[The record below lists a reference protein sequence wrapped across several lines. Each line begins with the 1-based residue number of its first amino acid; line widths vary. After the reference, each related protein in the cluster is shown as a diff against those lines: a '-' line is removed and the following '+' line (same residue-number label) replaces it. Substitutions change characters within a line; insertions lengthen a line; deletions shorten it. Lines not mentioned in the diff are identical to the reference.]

1 MRPASPEARG
11 RPGTRARGVLSP
23 LQRRLGLLL
32 LAAGL
37 VFPGLAAGPLERAEI
52 YFLDGA
58 RSMVERGDFL
68 VPFFQ
73 GRPFFDK
80 PILTYWLMAAAFET
94 FGPSA
99 WAARLVP
106 AVAALGVVLATV
118 LLGRRLFGERT
129 GLAAGVVLATTLAF
143 VAFGRTAMSD
153 MLLTLWT
160 TVAVLLAAWVLRWPS
175 AVASPAPAWAVV
187 AIGAVLGLGFATKG
201 PVALLMAG
209 LPIFLMWWPGRRQ
222 TPAPGGTLALTA
234 LAFVALGGAWFA
246 LIYARMGS
254 GPLVHFFFKENL
266 ERFAGEA
273 YDVGRPFWYYPPAY
287 LLAGLPWSLLLVP
300 ALRRVTRADGSA
312 LLAAWGLLA
321 LLPLSLSRGKL
332 DYYLLPLYPAIA
344 LLVARWLVAVRPWD
358 AFDRAWSRGAS
369 FVAAA
374 GLGALALLPGRFDA
388 GWLPSPAACQL
399 LVAMAVIAALASL
412 AAAMRPSPRRLF
424 VTLATSSAAMGLILA
439 TFFLPAFRAGQ
450 PNTALAEDIRR
461 ESQFRP
467 EVRVVACD
475 DPARVER
482 DVLFEAR
489 VTVERRCDLWNVAPS
504 FQPFLF
510 VLRPEE
516 QASLEA
522 IPGFHEVAR
531 YRYLP
536 AATLTLSGLLEPKA
550 AGVMVLGANFATGD
564 PVAEARRKKQ
574 RKQELREEDE

>member
-1 MRPASPEARG
+1 M
-11 RPGTRARGVLSP
+11 
-23 LQRRLGLLL
+23 LLL
-32 LAAGL
+32 LAAAL
-37 VFPGLAAGPLERAEI
+37 LFPGLAAGPLERAEI

-68 VPFFQ
+68 VPFYQ

-80 PILTYWLMAAAFET
+80 PILTYWLMASAFEA

-99 WAARLVP
+99 FAARLVP
-106 AVAALGVVLATV
+106 AFAALGVVLATV

-129 GLAAGVVLATTLAF
+129 GLAAGVGLATTLAF
-143 VAFGRTAMSD
+143 VGFGRTAMSD

-160 TVAVLLAAWVLRWPS
+160 TVAVFLAAWVLRWPS
-175 AVASPAPAWAVV
+175 AVESAAPAWAVV
-187 AIGAVLGLGFATKG
+187 ATGAALGLGFATKG

-209 LPIFLMWWPGRRQ
+209 IPIFLMWWPGRRQ
-222 TPAPGGTLALTA
+222 LSAPAGTLVLSA
-234 LAFVALGGAWFA
+234 LAFLALGGGWFA
-246 LIYARMGS
+246 LVYARVGS
-254 GPLVHFFFKENL
+254 EPLVHFFLKENL

-312 LLAAWGLLA
+312 LLAGWGLLA

-344 LLVARWLVAVRPWD
+344 LLVARWLFGVRSWD
-358 AFDRAWSRGAS
+358 AFHRAWSRGAS
-369 FVAAA
+369 LVAAV
-374 GLGALALLPGRFDA
+374 GLAALALLPGRFDT
-388 GWLPSPAACQL
+388 GWLPSPAACHL
-399 LVAMAVIAALASL
+399 LVAVAGTAALASL
-412 AAAMRPSPRRLF
+412 AAAVWPSPRSLF
-424 VTLATSSAAMGLILA
+424 VSLAAGSAAMGLVLA

-450 PNTALAEDIRR
+450 PNAALVEDVRR
-461 ESQFRP
+461 ERRIWP
-467 EVRVVACD
+467 AARIVACA

-489 VTVERRCDLWNVAPS
+489 ITVERRCDLWSVAPS

-522 IPGFHEVAR
+522 IPGFREVAR

-536 AATLTLSGLLEPKA
+536 AATLTLSGFLEPQA
-550 AGVMVLGANFATGD
+550 PGVIVLGANFVSAD

-574 RKQELREEDE
+574 RKQELHEMEE

>member
-1 MRPASPEARG
+1 M
-11 RPGTRARGVLSP
+11 
-23 LQRRLGLLL
+23 LLL
-32 LAAGL
+32 LAAAL
-37 VFPGLAAGPLERAEI
+37 LFPGLAAGPLERAEI

-58 RSMVERGDFL
+58 RSMVERGDGL

-80 PILTYWLMAAAFET
+80 PILTYWLMAAAFEA

-106 AVAALGVVLATV
+106 ALSALGVVLATV
-118 LLGRRLFGERT
+118 LLGRRLLGERT
-129 GLAAGVVLATTLAF
+129 ALAAGVVLATTLAF

-175 AVASPAPAWAVV
+175 ATARAAPTWVVV

-209 LPIFLMWWPGRRQ
+209 IPILLMWWPRRRQ
-222 TPAPGGTLALTA
+222 LPASGWALALSA
-234 LAFVALGGAWFA
+234 LAFLTLGGGWFA
-246 LIYARMGS
+246 LVYARMGS
-254 GPLVHFFFKENL
+254 EPLVHFFFKENL

-300 ALRRVTRADGSA
+300 ALRRVARADGSA

-344 LLVARWLVAVRPWD
+344 LVVARWLFATAPWD

-369 FVAAA
+369 LVAAA
-374 GLGALALLPGRFDA
+374 GLAALALLPGRFDP
-388 GWLPSPAACQL
+388 GWLPGPAARHL
-399 LVAMAVIAALASL
+399 LAAVTVSAALASL
-412 AAAMRPSPRRLF
+412 AAALWPSPRRLF
-424 VTLATSSAAMGLILA
+424 LTLAASSTAVGLVLA

-450 PNTALAEDIRR
+450 PNTALAEDVRR
-461 ESQFRP
+461 ERQFRP
-467 EVRVVACD
+467 EARVVACG

-489 VTVERRCDLWNVAPS
+489 VAVERRCDLWNVAPS
-504 FQPFLF
+504 FQPYLF

-516 QASLEA
+516 EASLEA

-536 AATLTLSGLLEPKA
+536 AATLTLAGFLDPQA
-550 AGVMVLGANFATGD
+550 AGVIVLGANFATGD